1 MSGGQVRL
9 TGRLRVALPPRVAFR
24 LFTPRGER
32 DWAEGWEPRFPV
44 PAPDDTV
51 PGTVFETGAH
61 GATTT
66 WLVLAREPGRHIS
79 YARVTPGDRAGTVA
93 VTLDEADGQSSVE
106 VTYGRTPSRPGR
118 SARDR
123 PNAELRRVD
132 RAAGSERFGGPRVRL
147 SGVRL
152 YVVS

>member
-9 TGRLRVALPPRVAFR
+9 TGRLRVALPPREAFR

-51 PGTVFETGAH
+51 PGTVFETRAH

-93 VTLDEADGQSSVE
+93 VTLDEAGGQSSVE
-106 VTYGRTPSRPGR
+106 VAYALTALRP
-118 SARDR
+118 A
-123 PNAELRRVD
+123 A
-132 RAAGSERFGGPRVRL
+132 AAGLDDFARGYPAYLRSWQDAIAAWSERTGSAER
-147 SGVRL
+147 
-152 YVVS
+152 

>member
-9 TGRLRVALPPRVAFR
+9 TGRLRVALPPREAFR

-93 VTLDEADGQSSVE
+93 VTLDEAGGQSSVE
-106 VTYGRTPSRPGR
+106 VTYGRCHRGLVGAHGIGRTLSSGASTGRPGPNV
-118 SARDR
+118 SAAR
-123 PNAELRRVD
+123 ES
-132 RAAGSERFGGPRVRL
+132 GSPASASTL
-147 SGVRL
+147 
-152 YVVS
+152 